1 MTKNQ
6 FWRGSKKIGFF
17 SLGQTQEMSHVCTCP
32 VKLSSPGSCT
42 KDIHYVAWL
51 ARGGGIP
58 ELQISA
64 AAKYE
69 VDADAPPLPQPLKF
83 VPIKNIKTGVVH
95 NAAFIAKPPRRI

>member
-1 MTKNQ
+1 MS
-6 FWRGSKKIGFF
+6 SKISTDQKRAQDIWID
-17 SLGQTQEMSHVCTCP
+17 VPCTCP
-32 VKLSSPGSCT
+32 VKLSLGSCT

-83 VPIKNIKTGVVH
+83 VPIKNLKTGVVH
-95 NAAFIAKPPRRI
+95 IAAFIAKPPRRI

>member
-1 MTKNQ
+1 
-6 FWRGSKKIGFF
+6 
-17 SLGQTQEMSHVCTCP
+17 MSTDQKRAQDIWTDVPCTCP
-32 VKLSSPGSCT
+32 VKLSLGSCT

-69 VDADAPPLPQPLKF
+69 VDADAPQLPQPLKF
-83 VPIKNIKTGVVH
+83 VPIKNLKTGVVH
-95 NAAFIAKPPRRI
+95 IAALIAKPPRRI